1 MPAGV
6 LWLISVMTA
15 PPPSEDAPKLS
26 ASTINQPTE
35 RVGAPREYP
44 FLYSRRITQTAAKYG
59 GRNYRVI
66 TGQSNRV
73 ITAVI
78 TRPKSGVVPRSY
90 EKRRQSA
97 PLIQANMPDHHGR
110 SKDPQHGR
118 RMRQKK
124 HGSGGA
130 GNAPKRE
137 TAAAVLRRLACC
149 RDTAATCAC
158 AAAVRSPPVGRRVV
172 VSWSHGVSAFVQRMR
187 GDRGCVCVWL
197 RSHDRAA

>member
-1 MPAGV
+1 MPAIEKRIFSGGACPSV
-6 LWLISVMTA
+6 GWL
-15 PPPSEDAPKLS
+15 
-26 ASTINQPTE
+26 
-35 RVGAPREYP
+35 
-44 FLYSRRITQTAAKYG
+44 
-59 GRNYRVI
+59 
-66 TGQSNRV
+66 

-97 PLIQANMPDHHGR
+97 PLIEANMPDHHGR

-118 RMRQKK
+118 HMRQKNTAN
-124 HGSGGA
+124 GA
-130 GNAPKRE
+130 GDAPKRE

-149 RDTAATCAC
+149 RDTAASC